1 MSKRLDYET
10 VGLGIENA
18 IAQSSSDS
26 LKKLLFTTSTLP
38 RFISDPEPRF
48 VLDLALALSD
58 RYDVTILAPAD
69 PAARLAEQND
79 QVKIRRY
86 RYAPLRCLEKLAYP
100 GAILPRLRQRPWLW
114 PTVPMLFL
122 GLHQALRSLPLR
134 RFDLVHCH
142 WLIPQGVV
150 QALGFWG
157 AGMPPFVVTSHGGDL
172 TSFRGPL
179 MRRLFRLV
187 ISRAAGM
194 TLVSKALLAEPIV
207 GLAAAKVIP
216 MGVDTVRFAPKFA
229 DHRCFTAWSGDKP
242 VLLFV
247 GRLVEKK
254 GVGVLLQAMV
264 NQAVIAMDVH
274 LVLIG
279 DGPLKAKLEA
289 RRNALG
295 LKERVHF
302 LAPVG
307 HDQLPTL
314 YASADVFCAPSVA
327 AENGDTDGMPT
338 VLLEASAS
346 GIPCISTPVGGI
358 AEFIKDGVNGLIVNP
373 NDAEELARA
382 IVRLLKDK
390 ALRRRLSQ
398 AALQSADAYR
408 WSAIA
413 ERFDALY
420 GSVLT
425 NSESKDGRRQC
436 VSA

>member
-1 MSKRLDYET
+1 M
-10 VGLGIENA
+10 
-18 IAQSSSDS
+18 
-26 LKKLLFTTSTLP
+26 KKLLFTTSTLP

-48 VLDLALALSD
+48 VLDLALALSN

-69 PAARLAEQND
+69 PAARLAEQD
-79 QVKIRRY
+79 DRVKIQRY
-86 RYAPLRCLEKLAYP
+86 RYAPLRCLEQLAYP
-100 GAILPRLRQRPWLW
+100 GAIMPRLRQKPWLW

-122 GLHQALRSLPLR
+122 GLRQALHSLPLR

-194 TLVSKALLAEPIV
+194 TLVSKALSAEPII
-207 GLAAAKVIP
+207 GLTAARVIP

-229 DHRCFTAWSGDKP
+229 DHRCFAAWSGDNP

-254 GVGVLLQAMV
+254 GVGVLLQAMA
-264 NQAVIAMDVH
+264 NQAVLATDAH

-279 DGPLKAKLEA
+279 DGPLKEELEA
-289 RRNALG
+289 RRDALG
-295 LKERVHF
+295 LKKRVHF

-314 YASADVFCAPSVA
+314 YASADVFCAPSVI

-346 GIPCISTPVGGI
+346 GTPCISTSIGGI
-358 AEFIKDGVNGLIVNP
+358 TEFIKDGVNGLLVSP
-373 NDAEELARA
+373 NDAEGLARA
-382 IVRLLKDK
+382 IVRLLKDTT
-390 ALRRRLSQ
+390 LRRQLGQ
-398 AALQSADAYR
+398 AALQSADDFR

-413 ERFDALY
+413 DRFDALY
-420 GSVLT
+420 CSVLT
-425 NSESKDGRRQC
+425 HTARKQRR
-436 VSA
+436 